1 MGKNKKPTKKT
12 TSVAVGKQ
20 SKGSSFL
27 ASFAGYKK
35 YWQLSLMFLP
45 IVLYFIVFK
54 YIPMGGIVMA
64 FKDYKVSDGIF
75 GSAWCGLENFTK
87 LFATNTFGRAV
98 RNTVQISVL
107 RIIFGFPVPII
118 LALLLNEVT
127 SKRYKKA
134 VQTITY
140 LPHFIS
146 WVVLAGLFQQ
156 LLSPNN
162 GAVNSILNTLFGLDP
177 IYFLGDNH
185 YFQGTLIVTAIWK
198 GAGWSSII
206 YLAAISGID
215 PSLYE
220 AAKCDGAS
228 RLQCIRYITLPCI
241 ATTITVMLILEVG
254 SILNAGFDQ
263 VFNLYNSA
271 VYETG
276 DIIDTYV
283 YRYGIGAMKYAQG
296 TAVDL
301 FKNGIGFLMVVGT
314 NFITKRIGGN
324 GIW

>member
-1 MGKNKKPTKKT
+1 MGKKTKPKNQKGSMTVT
-12 TSVAVGKQ
+12 KQ
-20 SKGSSFL
+20 SRLSAFASSFV
-27 ASFAGYKK
+27 GYKK
-35 YWQLSLMFLP
+35 YSALTLMFLP
-45 IVLYFIVFK
+45 VVLYFIIFK
-54 YIPMGGIVMA
+54 YVPMGGIVMA
-64 FKDYKVSDGIF
+64 FKNYKVNLGIF
-75 GSAWCGLENFTK
+75 GSPWCGLENFEK
-87 LFATNTFGRAV
+87 LFATNTFSRALM
-98 RNTVQISVL
+98 NTIEISL
-107 RIIFGFPVPII
+107 KRLIFGFPVPII

-127 SKRYKKA
+127 SKGYKKA

-162 GAVNSILNTLFGLDP
+162 GAVNSILNTLFGMNP
-177 IYFLGDNH
+177 IYFMGDNRF
-185 YFQGTLIVTAIWK
+185 FQGTLIVTAIWK

-215 PSLYE
+215 QSLYE
-220 AAKCDGAS
+220 AARCDGATK
-228 RLQCIRYITLPCI
+228 LQCTRYITLPCI
-241 ATTITVMLILEVG
+241 ATTIVVMLILDVG

-263 VFNLYNSA
+263 VFNMYNTA

-283 YRYGIGAMKYAQG
+283 YRYGIGDMKYALG

-301 FKNGIGFLMVVGT
+301 FKNGIGFVMVVVT
-314 NFITKRIGGN
+314 NFISKRISGS